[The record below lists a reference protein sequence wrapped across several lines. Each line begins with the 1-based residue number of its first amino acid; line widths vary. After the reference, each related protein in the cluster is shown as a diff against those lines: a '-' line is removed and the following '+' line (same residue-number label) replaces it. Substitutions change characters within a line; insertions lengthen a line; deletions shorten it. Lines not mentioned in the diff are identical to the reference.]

1 MEDHLHAD
9 DEEHRQQHG
18 EIGCGDRAR
27 YRQDYGECL
36 GKERQSEEY
45 RADGDA
51 TLREPTPV
59 SSAMDILLE

>member
-1 MEDHLHAD
+1 MPTTK
-9 DEEHRQQHG
+9 EHRQQHG

-27 YRQDYGECL
+27 YRQDHGERL

-51 TLREPTPV
+51 DATGRRPR
-59 SSAMDILLE
+59 